1 MRYLDK
7 LLGEANKFKLL
18 KTLVKRGRDAEAAG
32 DKLDNKYLSKNTK
45 TGRFASDDRKQNKR
59 LVRLGN
65 AERER
70 SKAFTQADKLV
81 PKVHLKGGGKGDGKP
96 RGKLRLVQS
105 AFYQRVGHLIAEI
118 RMRGFDQGTY
128 DARHGAIK
136 DLKTSDEAEALTGEA
151 IKLIK
156 KLKLKPGHPVVK
168 NAMGTAELAD
178 LARERAGKRV
188 VRGSTPTPTEPGYKK
203 RTKKGLPDDTSKN

>member
-7 LLGEANKFKLL
+7 LLGEANKFKEL

-32 DKLDNKYLSKNTK
+32 DKLDNKYLAKNTK

-59 LVRLGN
+59 LVRLGH

-96 RGKLRLVQS
+96 SGKLRLVQHT
-105 AFYQRVGHLIAEI
+105 AYMQLGFLISEIGDAAELDI
-118 RMRGFDQGTY
+118 ATVAKTTKQGNRWHNWLEKNMETAPSKKVSKARSKLRQAAARFD
-128 DARHGAIK
+128 
-136 DLKTSDEAEALTGEA
+136 
-151 IKLIK
+151 
-156 KLKLKPGHPVVK
+156 K
-168 NAMGTAELAD
+168 NAVKSANS
-178 LARERAGKRV
+178 LAR
-188 VRGSTPTPTEPGYKK
+188 
-203 RTKKGLPDDTSKN
+203 RTKFLSQPGQKLV

>member
-7 LLGEANKFKLL
+7 LLGEANNFKLL

-65 AERER
+65 TERER

-81 PKVHLKGGGKGDGKP
+81 PKVKLKGGGQGDGKP
-96 RGKLRLVQS
+96 KGKLRLVQS
-105 AFYQRVGHLIAEI
+105 AFYRQVGFLISEIGDAAELDMSSAEKTVE
-118 RMRGFDQGTY
+118 RGDRWYKWLKKNMRT
-128 DARHGAIK
+128 APRRK
-136 DLKTSDEAEALTGEA
+136 VSKAEA
-151 IKLIK
+151 KLRTA
-156 KLKLKPGHPVVK
+156 GK
-168 NAMGTAELAD
+168 NADKALSKASKSI
-178 LARERAGKRV
+178 AKR
-188 VRGSTPTPTEPGYKK
+188 
-203 RTKKGLPDDTSKN
+203 DDFLSGGGQKLV